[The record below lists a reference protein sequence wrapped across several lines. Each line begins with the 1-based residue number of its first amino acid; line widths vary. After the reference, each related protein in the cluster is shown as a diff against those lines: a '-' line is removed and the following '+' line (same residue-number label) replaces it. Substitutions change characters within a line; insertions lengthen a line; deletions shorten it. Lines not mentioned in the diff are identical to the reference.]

1 MVRESLDFNLSV
13 VLFVFGRNVP
23 EERAFVCV
31 NLFTIR
37 TRVLDTLMHRLYMSF
52 QVVGVGKLLVADVA
66 RVFGPFVN

>member
-1 MVRESLDFNLSV
+1 MVRESLDFDLSV

-37 TRVLDTLMHRLYMSF
+37 TRVLDTLVHRLYMSF
-52 QVVGVGKLLVADVA
+52 QVVSVGKLLVADVA
-66 RVFGPFVN
+66 RVFGPLVN